1 MNCYSPK
8 HFPLWATQKNHYV
21 HESLGELQAWTPSWN
36 LLLLLLYIFKKLM
49 SAVIQICQIKQYNN
63 VYYCQGSALCG
74 VSHNNNNLF
83 EWALSMYWG
92 IAMPFVCIH
101 SWRFGIESRSPG
113 TNMTCPS
120 LSHQLFPLE
129 LWSTAWCSWSWL
141 FLHLL
146 SLLQKKGETQSMCV
160 FHITRNFKFLRWVQ
174 SLCMPRRNS
183 KCPED
188 RGHDYF
194 VQLYFFDIWQA
205 LSVCRLDGRIE
216 RGME

>member
-1 MNCYSPK
+1 MFIIAK
-8 HFPLWATQKNHYV
+8 
-21 HESLGELQAWTPSWN
+21 E
-36 LLLLLLYIFKKLM
+36 
-49 SAVIQICQIKQYNN
+49 
-63 VYYCQGSALCG
+63 
-74 VSHNNNNLF
+74 
-83 EWALSMYWG
+83 ALSVGFLTIIIISLNEQW
-92 IAMPFVCIH
+92 VCTRALLCLLFASIL
-101 SWRFGIESRSPG
+101 EDLELNPG
-113 TNMTCPS
+113 LLAPIWLVHHCHTSFFHC
-120 LSHQLFPLE
+120 E

-174 SLCMPRRNS
+174 SLCMPCRNS
-183 KCPED
+183 KCWED